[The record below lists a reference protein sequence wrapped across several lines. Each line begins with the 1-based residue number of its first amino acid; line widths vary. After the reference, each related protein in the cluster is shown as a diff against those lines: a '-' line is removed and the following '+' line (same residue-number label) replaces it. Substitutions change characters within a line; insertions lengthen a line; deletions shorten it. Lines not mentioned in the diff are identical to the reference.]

1 MSARRE
7 NEHKQF
13 VEVRAEHQLD
23 GTIRP
28 MMFREED
35 DLYTHIDEIIDV
47 REAPALRAGGQG
59 VRYTCRVQDQA
70 FYLFHDDIYW
80 FIEDSPTTV
89 GGGTT
94 KARRRQPAMCG
105 RYFIEADQDNQ
116 EMRQIIEQLN
126 RRYQDT
132 PEREQM
138 STGEVFPTAIVPV
151 LSNSRAL
158 KPSAFLMRWGFSH
171 FDGGGVIINARSETA
186 MEKPLFQKSM
196 RERRCVIPCGGYY
209 EWRRMDKAKQKYAIR
224 AEGEGLT
231 YMAGIYRMEE
241 GEKLPTF
248 AILTRDAAP
257 SIAFIHH
264 RMPVLLSKEDQQK
277 WLDPNANVTE
287 LLSQSPLPLRFD
299 AAKA

>member
-1 MSARRE
+1 
-7 NEHKQF
+7 
-13 VEVRAEHQLD
+13 
-23 GTIRP
+23 
-28 MMFREED
+28 
-35 DLYTHIDEIIDV
+35 
-47 REAPALRAGGQG
+47 
-59 VRYTCRVQDQA
+59 
-70 FYLFHDDIYW
+70 
-80 FIEDSPTTV
+80 
-89 GGGTT
+89 
-94 KARRRQPAMCG
+94 MCG

-151 LSNSRAL
+151 LSNSKAL
-158 KPSAFLMRWGFSH
+158 KPSVFLMRWGFSH

-186 MEKPLFQKSM
+186 LEKPLFQKSM

-209 EWRRMDKAKQKYAIR
+209 EWQRTDKAKQKYAIR
-224 AEGEGLT
+224 AEGDGLT
-231 YMAGIYRMEE
+231 YMAGIYRMDE

-264 RMPVLLSKEDQQK
+264 RMPVLLSADTRKE
-277 WLDPNANVTE
+277 WLDLNADVTAI
-287 LLSQSPLPLRFD
+287 LNQAPLPLCFD
-299 AAKA
+299 VAKA